1 MKLLLALLIFASVS
15 SCSTRTCKPNETIA
29 KTPAEAAA
37 EKLNQPV
44 AGETKISPTT
54 NMTNALKKIK
64 VYKADGSIQCEQ
76 GTGTKADEMAKQLG
90 DIKVLSMEN
99 KHDGLIRIQVCG
111 QPTGHCNVYEISES
125 DFAKAEKLGFKK
137 WKNN

>member
-1 MKLLLALLIFASVS
+1 MKYILALVVFTFLF
-15 SCSTRTCKPNETIA
+15 SCSTRTCKPNETITSQDGSA
-29 KTPAEAAA
+29 KPT
-37 EKLNQPV
+37 QPI

-54 NMTNALKKIK
+54 NMTNQIKKIK
-64 VYKADGSIQCEQ
+64 VYKPDGSIQCEQ
-76 GTGTKADEMAKQLG
+76 GTGIKPDEMQKQLG
-90 DIKVLSMEN
+90 DIKVFSTEN

-111 QPTGHCNVYEISES
+111 TPTGNCNVYEIADS

>member
-1 MKLLLALLIFASVS
+1 MKLVLALLIIGSLF
-15 SCSTRTCKPNETIA
+15 SCSTRTCKPNETLA
-29 KTPAEAAA
+29 QSQAAA
-37 EKLNQPV
+37 AQVNQPI

-54 NMTNALKKIK
+54 NMTNQNKKLK
-64 VYKADGSIQCEQ
+64 VYKPDGSVQCEQ
-76 GTGTKADEMAKQLG
+76 GTGTPAAEMAKQLG
-90 DIKVLSMEN
+90 DIKVYSSET

-111 QPTGHCNVYEISES
+111 QATGNCNVFEINES